1 MLRHLLKDDFLSEDE
16 RYHGICLF
24 APKWMCNRVHSDYIY
39 KSSFIQSR
47 LHDTTLKAKT
57 MTELD

>member
-24 APKWMCNRVHSDYIY
+24 AP
-39 KSSFIQSR
+39 
-47 LHDTTLKAKT
+47 TLDVQ
-57 MTELD
+57 LCS